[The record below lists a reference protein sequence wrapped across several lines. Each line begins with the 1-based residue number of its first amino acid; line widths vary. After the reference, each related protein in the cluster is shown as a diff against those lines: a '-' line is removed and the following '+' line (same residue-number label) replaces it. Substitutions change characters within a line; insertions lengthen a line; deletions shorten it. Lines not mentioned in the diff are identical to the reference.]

1 MNKKPLLIYDGECGF
16 CRTSISRWREITGDS
31 IDYVTYQEA
40 ASNYPQIS
48 ISQFQNSVQLIEP
61 DQKVFSGAEAVF
73 KTLAY
78 NPKRKWLLRLYESL
92 PGFAFI
98 SELGYKIIARNRQ
111 AFSKL
116 SNFFLT

>member
-1 MNKKPLLIYDGECGF
+1 LNKKPLLIYDGECGF
-16 CRTSISRWREITGDS
+16 CSIWISRWQAITGNS
-31 IDYVTYQEA
+31 IDYATYQEV

-48 ISQFQNSVQLIEP
+48 KSQFQNSIQLIES
-61 DQKVFSGAEAVF
+61 DHKFFSGAEAIF

-78 NPKRKWLLRLYESL
+78 SPERRWLLKLYESI

-98 SELGYKIIARNRQ
+98 AELGYRIIARNRH

-116 SNFFLT
+116 SNFF